1 MNGMPRFLCLAG
13 LLAAAFTLSA
23 QQPLPR
29 AHQPSWPTT
38 EGDFVIH
45 NFRFADGEVLP
56 SLRLHYTTLGHLE
69 KNAAGVAANAVLI
82 IHGTGGTGH
91 QFLSPIFA
99 GPLYGPGE
107 PLDLRNHYIILP
119 DLIGHG
125 KSSKP
130 SDGLRAKFP
139 HYGYHDMIRA
149 TYDLLTRHLGVN
161 HLRLVMGT
169 SMGGMQSWMWPEM
182 YPTFMD
188 ASMPLASE
196 PAQIAGRNRWYRR
209 MVMDSITQAPG
220 YDGGNY
226 KVEPY
231 FDGAFYALMIM
242 VSSPKDMRRRM
253 PTEALADQGF
263 TSAIERY
270 RKRED
275 ANDMLYQFAASSD
288 YNPALQLGNIQCY
301 LMAVNSADDQVNPP
315 DIDAM
320 VLEPAIKQVKHGQF
334 ILIPDG
340 PDTHGHGTHTYA
352 NVWKKYLVE
361 LLNES
366 APHPARLKK

>member
-1 MNGMPRFLCLAG
+1 MKRFLSLFCLFAVPA
-13 LLAAAFTLSA
+13 LLSA
-23 QQPLPR
+23 QQRLPR
-29 AHQPSWPTT
+29 INWPTT
-38 EGDFVIH
+38 EGDYVIH

-56 SLRLHYTTLGHLE
+56 TLRLHYTTLGHLE
-69 KNAAGVAANAVLI
+69 KNAAGMATNAVLI

-99 GPLYGPGE
+99 DPLYGPGE
-107 PLDLRNHYIILP
+107 PLDIRDHYIILP

-130 SDGLRAKFP
+130 SDALRAKFP

-149 TYDLLTRHLGVN
+149 TYDLLTQHLGVN

-226 KVEPY
+226 KVEPH

-253 PTEALADQGF
+253 PTEQLADKGF
-263 TSAIERY
+263 TAAIERY

-288 YNPALQLGNIQCY
+288 YNPAPELGKIQCY

-320 VLEPAIKQVKHGQF
+320 VMEPAIKQVKHGQF

-352 NVWKKYLVE
+352 NVWKKYLVQ
-361 LLNES
+361 LLGES
-366 APHPARLKK
+366 APRPARLKK